1 MPVYNGEEYLNE
13 SINSILSQTF
23 RNFEFIIIND
33 GSTDKSEEIILSYQK
48 NDNRIILLIQKNQ
61 GIAKSLN
68 RGIEESRGQY
78 IARMDADDISHPK
91 RFELQLNYF
100 ESNQNVDIVGCQV
113 YVISPTGLKLHS
125 NNMLPTED
133 YQIKWHL
140 IFSTPL
146 IHPALMIRKNVYSKI
161 GNYNNNLTVAQDI
174 DLWHRISPNIKFHN
188 ISHRLLSLREHSN
201 NIGGQF
207 YTQQM
212 AVRYKSLTKY
222 LNQLTNQFTLES
234 TRQLLINVKMKN
246 MDRKQ
251 INSLLRS
258 LLLLRKAFKIK
269 LCKNNIEK
277 RYIDQQVGLLLLRV
291 LGLNYKS
298 TYHFLVLLFFSIKID
313 KPIIIEKYFWYCL
326 KNSIVKKMVIA

>member
-1 MPVYNGEEYLNE
+1 MPVYNCEKYLHE
-13 SINSILSQTF
+13 SIPSILAQSFQ
-23 RNFEFIIIND
+23 NFEFIIIND
-33 GSTDKSEEIILSYQK
+33 GSTDKSEEIIRKYQK
-48 NDNRIILLIQKNQ
+48 KDNRIIHLIQENQ

-91 RFELQLNYF
+91 RFELQLDYF

-113 YVISPTGLKLHS
+113 SVISPTGLKLHS

-174 DLWHRISPNIKFHN
+174 ELWHRISPNIKFHN
-188 ISHRLLSLREHSN
+188 ISHRLLNLRKHSK
-201 NIGGQF
+201 NISDLF
-207 YTQQM
+207 YSQQM
-212 AVRYKSLTKY
+212 DVRYNSLTKY
-222 LNQLTNQFTLES
+222 LNHIINRFTRESTQQLLTNIKL
-234 TRQLLINVKMKN
+234 KN
-246 MDRKQ
+246 LDRKHTKF
-251 INSLLRS
+251 IIHSLI
-258 LLLLRKAFKIK
+258 LLSKAFKIK
-269 LCKNNIEK
+269 YCKNVIENK
-277 RYIDQQVGLLLLRV
+277 YIDQQVGLLLLKV

-298 TYHFLVLLFFSIKID
+298 TYHFMMLLFFSIQINKH
-313 KPIIIEKYFWYCL
+313 IIIEKYFWYCL
-326 KNSIVKKMVIA
+326 KNSIVKKMAFA